1 MFVLGSIFQL
11 CKMYLVPRAKENS
24 EIDLI
29 TVATIAACT
38 LSTLTNIANWYFA
51 FNYFNVG

>member
-1 MFVLGSIFQL
+1 
-11 CKMYLVPRAKENS
+11 MYLVPRAKENS

-29 TVATIAACT
+29 AVGTIAACT

-51 FNYFNVG
+51 SNYFNVG